1 MPIDYLRMQARTT
14 RMLRQNG
21 ALYNVTRKGS
31 VTVIG
36 GVEHKTEEVR
46 FTAVGVKTEYAPGE
60 IDGTV
65 IVNGD
70 VQIVFTSE
78 QEIKIGDVVD
88 IDGTAYRIVNPN
100 PAKPASLVLNM
111 GENTAFLAEITAF
124 VNKAKANQEAV
135 VRTVGIKILN
145 QLVMMSPVGNPE
157 LWEVNQTAV
166 SYNRAVYDHNEA
178 QRANPDNLTKTGR
191 LKKKA
196 RVVDGMDIKAPPGYT
211 GGRFRGN
218 WQVSFDA
225 PTADE
230 TGRID
235 KTGDL
240 TKAAGNYTLSLFK
253 VGMKAIYFCNN
264 VPYAY
269 PLEMGHSTQ
278 APGGIVRITAAEFQR
293 FFEEAVKEVSR

>member
-1 MPIDYLRMQARTT
+1 
-14 RMLRQNG
+14 
-21 ALYNVTRKGS
+21 
-31 VTVIG
+31 
-36 GVEHKTEEVR
+36 
-46 FTAVGVKTEYAPGE
+46 
-60 IDGTV
+60 
-65 IVNGD
+65 
-70 VQIVFTSE
+70 
-78 QEIKIGDVVD
+78 
-88 IDGTAYRIVNPN
+88 
-100 PAKPASLVLNM
+100 M

-145 QLVMMSPVGNPE
+145 QLVVMSPVGNPE
-157 LWEVNQTAV
+157 LWKVNQTAV

-225 PTADE
+225 PTTDE

-235 KTGDL
+235 KTGNL

-278 APGGIVRITAAEFQR
+278 APGGMVRITAAEFQR
-293 FFEEAVKEVSR
+293 FFEEAVREVTK

>member
-1 MPIDYLRMQARTT
+1 M
-14 RMLRQNG
+14 
-21 ALYNVTRKGS
+21 
-31 VTVIG
+31 
-36 GVEHKTEEVR
+36 
-46 FTAVGVKTEYAPGE
+46 
-60 IDGTV
+60 
-65 IVNGD
+65 
-70 VQIVFTSE
+70 SE
-78 QEIKIGDVVD
+78 NAGFIAD
-88 IDGTAYRIVNPN
+88 IN
-100 PAKPASLVLNM
+100 
-111 GENTAFLAEITAF
+111 AF
-124 VNKAKANQEAV
+124 VDRAKANQDAV
-135 VRTVGIKILN
+135 VRAVGIRILN

-157 LWEVNQTAV
+157 LWEINQTATA
-166 SYNRAVYDHNEA
+166 YNRAVYDHNEA
-178 QRANPDNLTKTGR
+178 QRADPSNLTKTGR

-225 PTADE
+225 PTTEE

-253 VGMKAIYFCNN
+253 VGMSSIYFCNN

-278 APGGIVRITAAEFQR
+278 SPGGMVRITAAEFQR
-293 FFEEAVKEVSR
+293 FFDEAIREVAK

>member
-1 MPIDYLRMQARTT
+1 M
-14 RMLRQNG
+14 
-21 ALYNVTRKGS
+21 
-31 VTVIG
+31 
-36 GVEHKTEEVR
+36 
-46 FTAVGVKTEYAPGE
+46 
-60 IDGTV
+60 
-65 IVNGD
+65 
-70 VQIVFTSE
+70 SE
-78 QEIKIGDVVD
+78 
-88 IDGTAYRIVNPN
+88 N
-100 PAKPASLVLNM
+100 S
-111 GENTAFLAEITAF
+111 AFIADITAF
-124 VNKAKANQEAV
+124 VSKAKANQDAV
-135 VRTVGIKILN
+135 VRAVGIRILN

-157 LWEVNQTAV
+157 LWEINQTAA

-178 QRANPDNLTKTGR
+178 QRTDPANLTKTGR

-225 PTADE
+225 PTTE
-230 TGRID
+230 ENGRID

-253 VGMKAIYFCNN
+253 VGMSSIYFCNN

-278 APGGIVRITAAEFQR
+278 APGGMVRITAAEFQR
-293 FFEEAVKEVSR
+293 FFDEAIREVVK

>member
-1 MPIDYLRMQARTT
+1 M
-14 RMLRQNG
+14 
-21 ALYNVTRKGS
+21 
-31 VTVIG
+31 
-36 GVEHKTEEVR
+36 
-46 FTAVGVKTEYAPGE
+46 
-60 IDGTV
+60 
-65 IVNGD
+65 
-70 VQIVFTSE
+70 SE
-78 QEIKIGDVVD
+78 NAGFIAD
-88 IDGTAYRIVNPN
+88 IN
-100 PAKPASLVLNM
+100 
-111 GENTAFLAEITAF
+111 AF
-124 VNKAKANQEAV
+124 VDRAKANQDAV
-135 VRTVGIKILN
+135 VRAVGIRILN

-157 LWEVNQTAV
+157 LWEINQTATA
-166 SYNRAVYDHNEA
+166 YNRAVYDHNEA
-178 QRANPDNLTKTGR
+178 QRADLSNLTKTGR

-225 PTADE
+225 PTTEE

-253 VGMKAIYFCNN
+253 VGMSSIYFCNN

-278 APGGIVRITAAEFQR
+278 APGGMVRITAAEFQR
-293 FFEEAVKEVSR
+293 FFDEAIREVAK

>member
-1 MPIDYLRMQARTT
+1 MSDNKA
-14 RMLRQNG
+14 
-21 ALYNVTRKGS
+21 
-31 VTVIG
+31 
-36 GVEHKTEEVR
+36 
-46 FTAVGVKTEYAPGE
+46 FTAA
-60 IDGTV
+60 
-65 IVNGD
+65 
-70 VQIVFTSE
+70 
-78 QEIKIGDVVD
+78 
-88 IDGTAYRIVNPN
+88 
-100 PAKPASLVLNM
+100 
-111 GENTAFLAEITAF
+111 ITAF
-124 VNKAKANQEAV
+124 VDKAKANQEAV
-135 VRTVGIKILN
+135 VRAVGIRILN

-157 LWEVNQTAV
+157 LWGINQTAA
-166 SYNRAVYDHNEA
+166 SYNQAVYDHNEA
-178 QRANPDNLTKTGR
+178 QKSNPANLTKTGR

-196 RVVDGMDIKAPPGYT
+196 RLVDGMDIKVTPGYT

-225 PTADE
+225 PTTDE

-278 APGGIVRITAAEFQR
+278 APGGMVRITAAEFQR
-293 FFEEAVKEVSR
+293 FFGEAVREVTK

>member
-1 MPIDYLRMQARTT
+1 M
-14 RMLRQNG
+14 
-21 ALYNVTRKGS
+21 
-31 VTVIG
+31 
-36 GVEHKTEEVR
+36 
-46 FTAVGVKTEYAPGE
+46 
-60 IDGTV
+60 
-65 IVNGD
+65 
-70 VQIVFTSE
+70 SE
-78 QEIKIGDVVD
+78 N
-88 IDGTAYRIVNPN
+88 A
-100 PAKPASLVLNM
+100 
-111 GENTAFLAEITAF
+111 AFIADITAF
-124 VNKAKANQEAV
+124 VNKAKANQDAV
-135 VRTVGIKILN
+135 VRAVGIRIVN

-157 LWEVNQTAV
+157 LWEINQTAA

-178 QRANPDNLTKTGR
+178 QRTDPANLTKTGR

-225 PTADE
+225 PTTE
-230 TGRID
+230 ENGRID

-253 VGMKAIYFCNN
+253 VGMSSIYFCNN

-278 APGGIVRITAAEFQR
+278 APGGMVRITAAEFQR
-293 FFEEAVKEVSR
+293 FFDEAIREVVK